1 MIDQLTVFIQ
11 NTEGR
16 LASLCRTLGDAE
28 IQMHSL
34 VLADTT
40 DYGIARIICDDP
52 QAALATI
59 ADGGFTANLTKIVAV
74 KVSDVPGSLA
84 ELLEALDASHVNIEY
99 SYCFSHEALGAVF
112 AFKAEEVAI
121 AALESAGYK
130 VLHPADLY
138 KSAV

>member
-16 LASLCRTLGDAE
+16 LAALCRTLGDAG

-40 DYGIARIICDDP
+40 DYGIARILCDDP
-52 QAALATI
+52 ETARATI
-59 ADGGFTANLTKIVAV
+59 SDASFTANLTKIVAV
-74 KVSDVPGSLA
+74 KVNDVPGSLA
-84 ELLEALDASHVNIEY
+84 DLLETLDAAHINIEY
-99 SYCFSHEALGAVF
+99 SYCFSHAELGAVV
-112 AFKAEEVAI
+112 ALKTDEDAI
-121 AALESAGYK
+121 AVLEGAGYV

-138 KSAV
+138 K

>member
-16 LASLCRTLGDAE
+16 LASLCRALGDAG

-52 QAALATI
+52 KAALETI
-59 ADGGFTANLTKIVAV
+59 SADGFTANLTKVVAV
-74 KVSDVPGSLA
+74 EVSDVPGSLA
-84 ELLEALDASHVNIEY
+84 ALLEVLDAASVNIEY
-99 SYCFSHEALGAVF
+99 SYCFTSSDHGAV
-112 AFKAEEVAI
+112 VALKTNDD
-121 AALESAGYK
+121 AVPVLEKAGYG

-138 KSAV
+138 KGVA